1 MALKKS
7 PNPRFMKKGLAPF
20 AHQKKI
26 ELAPFA
32 PKKKTSSPLREIE
45 KQKSHAMAHRERPLG
60 LGWWRSDH
68 GVWGNFRLE
77 KLHTPQNQPAAQP
90 KVKIWPAAPLGG
102 RRPEK
107 FCGFGYGFAR
117 KKLELAPS
125 TEKKKGPGASPFCE
139 KKLWPG
145 APEKKGARPF

>member
-1 MALKKS
+1 MLW
-7 PNPRFMKKGLAPF
+7 
-20 AHQKKI
+20 H
-26 ELAPFA
+26 
-32 PKKKTSSPLREIE
+32 TE
-45 KQKSHAMAHRERPLG
+45 KDLWG
-60 LGWWRSDH
+60 LGWWHSDH
-68 GVWGNFRLE
+68 GVWGKFRLG
-77 KLHTPQNQPAAQP
+77 KLHPPQNQPAAQP

-102 RRPEK
+102 RRPEN